1 MNSRKTSW
9 VYHFISP
16 TPRRRTGYFTETEQA
31 ATLSKMQLLYI
42 IFVVALLTKLGKC
55 NSDCHDPSKVPLYRR
70 VDDLQGI
77 GSVKSHNG
85 IMALGSVIRAVPV
98 FSVLHCADKCL
109 RRKHCTH
116 FNYYLKTGSGMV
128 CELLKKVKSHR
139 NISQEVNFYEFS
151 RENFNKEFLSPDD
164 CEDLKSSENLL
175 KIPEAN
181 C

>member
-1 MNSRKTSW
+1 MIYSTS
-9 VYHFISP
+9 F
-16 TPRRRTGYFTETEQA
+16 
-31 ATLSKMQLLYI
+31 K
-42 IFVVALLTKLGKC
+42 
-55 NSDCHDPSKVPLYRR
+55 DCHDASKVPLYRR

-151 RENFNKEFLSPDD
+151 RENFNKVGDLGQERIKGLSTPGPLFS
-164 CEDLKSSENLL
+164 CPGFELSGRAGS
-175 KIPEAN
+175 PHPSAN
-181 C
+181 NFFRKYFCNYINSFK

>member
-1 MNSRKTSW
+1 MIYSTS
-9 VYHFISP
+9 F
-16 TPRRRTGYFTETEQA
+16 
-31 ATLSKMQLLYI
+31 K
-42 IFVVALLTKLGKC
+42 
-55 NSDCHDPSKVPLYRR
+55 DCHDPSKVPLYRR

-151 RENFNKEFLSPDD
+151 RENFNKVSDLGQERIKGLSTPGPLFS
-164 CEDLKSSENLL
+164 CPGFELSGRPGSPHPL
-175 KIPEAN
+175 AN
-181 C
+181 NFFRKYFCNYINSFK

>member
-1 MNSRKTSW
+1 MIYSTS
-9 VYHFISP
+9 F
-16 TPRRRTGYFTETEQA
+16 
-31 ATLSKMQLLYI
+31 K
-42 IFVVALLTKLGKC
+42 
-55 NSDCHDPSKVPLYRR
+55 DCHDPSKVPLYRR

-139 NISQEVNFYEFS
+139 NTSQEVIFYEFS
-151 RENFNKEFLSPDD
+151 RENFNKVGDQGQERIKVLSSHGPLFS
-164 CEDLKSSENLL
+164 CPGFELSGRVVPIL
-175 KIPEAN
+175 
-181 C
+181 

>member
-1 MNSRKTSW
+1 MIYSTS
-9 VYHFISP
+9 F
-16 TPRRRTGYFTETEQA
+16 
-31 ATLSKMQLLYI
+31 K
-42 IFVVALLTKLGKC
+42 
-55 NSDCHDPSKVPLYRR
+55 DCHDPSKVPLYRR

-85 IMALGSVIRAVPV
+85 VMALGSVIRAVPV

-139 NISQEVNFYEFS
+139 NMSQEVNFYEFS
-151 RENFNKEFLSPDD
+151 RENFNKVGDQGQGRIKGLSSPGPLFS
-164 CEDLKSSENLL
+164 CPGFELSGRAGSPHPL
-175 KIPEAN
+175 AN
-181 C
+181 NFFRKYFCNYITSFK

>member
-1 MNSRKTSW
+1 MIYSTS
-9 VYHFISP
+9 F
-16 TPRRRTGYFTETEQA
+16 
-31 ATLSKMQLLYI
+31 K
-42 IFVVALLTKLGKC
+42 
-55 NSDCHDPSKVPLYRR
+55 DCHDPSKVPLNRR

-151 RENFNKEFLSPDD
+151 RENFNKVGDLGQERIKGLSTPGPLFS
-164 CEDLKSSENLL
+164 CPGFELSGRPGSPHPL
-175 KIPEAN
+175 AN
-181 C
+181 NFFRKYFCNYINSFK

>member
-1 MNSRKTSW
+1 MIYSTS
-9 VYHFISP
+9 F
-16 TPRRRTGYFTETEQA
+16 
-31 ATLSKMQLLYI
+31 K
-42 IFVVALLTKLGKC
+42 
-55 NSDCHDPSKVPLYRR
+55 DCHDPSKVPLYRR

-139 NISQEVNFYEFS
+139 NISQEVIFYEFS
-151 RENFNKEFLSPDD
+151 RENFNKVGDSGQERIKGLSSPGRPPGPLFS
-164 CEDLKSSENLL
+164 CPGFELSGRPGSPHPL
-175 KIPEAN
+175 AN
-181 C
+181 NFFRKYFCNYINSFK

>member
-1 MNSRKTSW
+1 MIYSTS
-9 VYHFISP
+9 F
-16 TPRRRTGYFTETEQA
+16 
-31 ATLSKMQLLYI
+31 K
-42 IFVVALLTKLGKC
+42 
-55 NSDCHDPSKVPLYRR
+55 DCHDPSKVPLYRR

-151 RENFNKEFLSPDD
+151 RENFNKVGDLGQERIKGLSTPGPLFSRPGF
-164 CEDLKSSENLL
+164 ELSGRVVPIL
-175 KIPEAN
+175 
-181 C
+181 

>member
-1 MNSRKTSW
+1 MIYSTS
-9 VYHFISP
+9 F
-16 TPRRRTGYFTETEQA
+16 
-31 ATLSKMQLLYI
+31 K
-42 IFVVALLTKLGKC
+42 
-55 NSDCHDPSKVPLYRR
+55 DCHDPSKVPLYRR

-85 IMALGSVIRAVPV
+85 VMALGSVIRAVPV

-151 RENFNKEFLSPDD
+151 RENFNKVGDLGQERIKGLS
-164 CEDLKSSENLL
+164 
-175 KIPEAN
+175 IPGPLFSCPGFELSGRPGSPHP
-181 C
+181 

>member
-1 MNSRKTSW
+1 MIYSTS
-9 VYHFISP
+9 F
-16 TPRRRTGYFTETEQA
+16 
-31 ATLSKMQLLYI
+31 K
-42 IFVVALLTKLGKC
+42 
-55 NSDCHDPSKVPLYRR
+55 DCHDPSKVPLYRR

-109 RRKHCTH
+109 RRKYCTH

-151 RENFNKEFLSPDD
+151 RENFNKVGDPRQERIKGLSSPGPLFS
-164 CEDLKSSENLL
+164 CPGFELSGRVVPIL
-175 KIPEAN
+175 
-181 C
+181 